1 MANPETSFF
10 AAAFLLRGE
19 TAEGE
24 NACEY
29 WTVNLGDSG
38 LALVRV
44 LRSFSGVDGDMSLMR
59 SRRGTMPATVK
70 SVSRC
75 REFLTK
81 RRGARGESR
90 GRKRVH
96 PPRAC
101 VVAALFAPA
110 YPPPCRGT

>member
-19 TAEGE
+19 APEGE

-59 SRRGTMPATVK
+59 SRRGTMPATAK
-70 SVSRC
+70 SVSR
-75 REFLTK
+75 LTV
-81 RRGARGESR
+81 ES
-90 GRKRVH
+90 
-96 PPRAC
+96 
-101 VVAALFAPA
+101 F
-110 YPPPCRGT
+110 